1 MLKWIISFSL
11 LGSSVLAVE
20 GQAETDTLEAGVPM
34 ADSSRSE
41 LLNFLNTMTLSN
53 NGFYN
58 KVLSPAKSLNL
69 NLSESDRTLEINNKV
84 AGEIDSVL
92 TTFKNSREENK
103 LQAVRAQV
111 SKFDPEV
118 ISNNGAHIIFF
129 NDGPSAAFSRVLM
142 MVEKKAGNPAATAE
156 GLLNSFSSYKRS
168 AIPSTHVYEYSDA
181 ANISQST
188 IKSGVGSDVT
198 WKLPL
203 AAEAIKPNQ
212 DLVLKKCRK
221 IFGWKCVTSLYRT
234 TQILPGNNSIKLF
247 FAGIYNLASN
257 PDHPDFASDKR
268 SANQITGSTAFY
280 AVRESANW
288 IILYGID
295 SQWNQG
301 TIMFTS
307 LISDEFLKDSR
318 RIRERLSLD
327 LKVSISEIK

>member
-11 LGSSVLAVE
+11 LGFNALAVE
-20 GQAETDTLEAGVPM
+20 GQTESDILEAGAPTGGG
-34 ADSSRSE
+34 RSG
-41 LLNFLNTMTLSN
+41 LLLFLNSMTLSN

-58 KVLSPAKSLNL
+58 KILSPAKSLNL
-69 NLSESDRTLEINNKV
+69 NLSEADRTLEINTKV

-92 TTFKNSREENK
+92 TTFKNSKEENK

-118 ISNNGAHIIFF
+118 VSNNGAHIIFF

-142 MVEKKAGNPAATAE
+142 MVEKKVGNKAATAE

-168 AIPSTHVYEYSDA
+168 AIPSTYVYEYSDA
-181 ANISQST
+181 TNISQST
-188 IKSGVGSDVT
+188 IKNGVGSDQT
-198 WKLPL
+198 WKLPM

-212 DLVLKKCRK
+212 DIVLKKCRQ

-234 TQILPGNNSIKLF
+234 AQIPTANDSIRIF
-247 FAGIYNLASN
+247 YAGIYNLASN
-257 PDHPDFASDKR
+257 PDHPDFAGDKR
-268 SANQITGSTAFY
+268 STNQITGSTAFY
-280 AVRESANW
+280 AVTESANW

-301 TIMFTS
+301 TIMFTP
-307 LISDEFLKDSR
+307 LISTEFLKDSQ

>member
-11 LGSSVLAVE
+11 LGFNVLA
-20 GQAETDTLEAGVPM
+20 AGVPL
-34 ADSSRSE
+34 AASNRVE
-41 LLNFLNTMTLSN
+41 LLKFLNDMTLGN
-53 NGFYN
+53 DGFYS

-69 NLSESDRTLEINNKV
+69 GLSESDRTLEINNKV

-92 TTFKNSREENK
+92 TTFKNSKEENK
-103 LQAVRAQV
+103 LQAVRAHV

-142 MVEKKAGNPAATAE
+142 MVEKRAGNALTTAE
-156 GLLNSFSSYKRS
+156 RLLNSFSSYKRS
-168 AIPSTHVYEYSDA
+168 AIPSTYFYEYSDA
-181 ANISQST
+181 RNLSQST
-188 IKSGVGSDVT
+188 IKTGVGSDAT

-212 DLVLKKCRK
+212 DLVLKKCRQ

-234 TQILPGNNSIKLF
+234 GQVLQGSDSTRLF
-247 FAGIYNLASN
+247 YAGIYNLVSN
-257 PDHPDFASDKR
+257 PDHPEFISDKR
-268 SANQITGSTAFY
+268 STNQITGSTAFY

-301 TIMFTS
+301 TILFTT
-307 LISDEFLKDSR
+307 LISEELLKDSK

-327 LKVSISEIK
+327 LKVSILEIK

>member
-1 MLKWIISFSL
+1 MLKWFLSLSL
-11 LGSSVLAVE
+11 LGFNVLAFDRLFE
-20 GQAETDTLEAGVPM
+20 PGILDFLEVGVPV
-34 ADSSRSE
+34 ADNSRAG

-58 KVLSPAKSLNL
+58 KVLSPAKSLNMD
-69 NLSESDRTLEINNKV
+69 LSESDRTLEINTKV

-92 TTFKNSREENK
+92 TAFKNAREGNK
-103 LQAVRAQV
+103 LQAVQSEV

-142 MVEKKAGNPAATAE
+142 MVEKKAGSTANAE
-156 GLLNSFSSYKRS
+156 TMLNSFSSYKRS
-168 AIPSTHVYEYSDA
+168 AIPSTYVYEYSNA
-181 ANISQST
+181 SSITQST
-188 IKSGVGSDVT
+188 IKTGVGTELT
-198 WKLPL
+198 WKMPM

-212 DLVLKKCRK
+212 DIVLKKCRQ

-234 TQILPGNNSIKLF
+234 TQILSGKDSIKLLYV
-247 FAGIYNLASN
+247 GIYNLVLN
-257 PDHPDFASDKR
+257 PDHPEFAGDKR
-268 SANQITGSTAFY
+268 STNQITGSTAFY

-301 TIMFTS
+301 TISFTS
-307 LISDEFLKDSR
+307 LISDEFLKDSQH
-318 RIRERLSLD
+318 SNPN
-327 LKVSISEIK
+327 